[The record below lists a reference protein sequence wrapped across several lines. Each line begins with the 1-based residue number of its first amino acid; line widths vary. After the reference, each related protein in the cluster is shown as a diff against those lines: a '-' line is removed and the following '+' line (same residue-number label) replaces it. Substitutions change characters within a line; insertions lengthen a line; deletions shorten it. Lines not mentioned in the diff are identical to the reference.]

1 MTLNLAGEEGEWRR
15 GGRRELEGEA
25 SIKARLRTLG
35 AEALVYLLAVC
46 WQPAVNCREEG
57 RVSSFI
63 NLRASEPCEPA
74 SHASQRAMR
83 ATVRAMQVMRVMQAI
98 FTRIFFSL
106 IGLGLQVVDFSP
118 RNIDL
123 ASDYH

>member
-74 SHASQRAMR
+74 SHASQRASH
-83 ATVRAMQVMRVMQAI
+83 ASHASHASPSKNVKI
-98 FTRIFFSL
+98 FYLLHLHSHENKNKSNGTR
-106 IGLGLQVVDFSP
+106 
-118 RNIDL
+118 
-123 ASDYH
+123 